1 MNLLSDYKTISE
13 DTIKKVFE
21 ISDAA
26 EESVHYVEEAGMK
39 YGIIKNFYTD
49 PSAVK
54 NFIRENFALID
65 VPVTNSPGVQLYFN
79 QSFNNSLSHVMEYFH
94 GILMKH
100 YFPAS
105 QEKMF
110 KVPIW
115 ETYVNFYWKNMK
127 AKLPNIIP
135 HVDEFNYGF
144 NCWITEDIPSGT
156 DFYTYK
162 WRNYRPVYTINEFR
176 DIDAGKY
183 MQYMQSLCEVFHDE
197 SDIDWDPDKHLDP
210 EVWNKYH
217 TIEPEYNTVTY
228 YPGIF
233 FHMPSLSPS
242 YEENFLRMSQVYT
255 YQCTD
260 SQHFQNMYKNFKTSK
275 YWREEV

>member
-65 VPVTNSPGVQLYFN
+65 FPVTNSPGVQLYFN

-144 NCWITEDIPSGT
+144 AVDWMRKDLKIAIEESEKNNSELPVTKIVDQ
-156 DFYTYK
+156 FYSEVQDMGGGRWDTSSLIK
-162 WRNYRPVYTINEFR
+162 RFR
-176 DIDAGKY
+176 K
-183 MQYMQSLCEVFHDE
+183 
-197 SDIDWDPDKHLDP
+197 
-210 EVWNKYH
+210 
-217 TIEPEYNTVTY
+217 
-228 YPGIF
+228 
-233 FHMPSLSPS
+233 
-242 YEENFLRMSQVYT
+242 
-255 YQCTD
+255 
-260 SQHFQNMYKNFKTSK
+260 
-275 YWREEV
+275 